1 MAGGAGTLFIGYNPT
16 YLSLNT
22 KHVQRQE
29 FIKSFQFVT
38 PRSSFSSFLYR
49 IKQDHPSSMGRT
61 VDGGE

>member
-29 FIKSFQFVT
+29 FIKSF
-38 PRSSFSSFLYR
+38 
-49 IKQDHPSSMGRT
+49 
-61 VDGGE
+61 